1 MTTQPA
7 HISPG
12 TAHKAIGT
20 SFFARLHARFGD
32 FWWYSLMIFCACRA
46 ADLLNA
52 FVGLWLVP
60 KYVDPKELGALL
72 PLCQFANVLAL
83 PAAVFASTFRNEL
96 TTLAVN
102 REFGKV
108 KTLMRG
114 VFIATAIFLFLAIVI
129 SRFLLPMFLTRIR
142 IVEGSLGWLILL
154 SAFVSCVAPVYNN
167 AIQSLKKF
175 KGFSLISLLGAPIRL
190 VAMWLALPFRPVSGY
205 FVGQTST
212 PLFSIVASVF
222 CLRKELRIPAEPY
235 WNREIVRRF
244 TRLFLIFSLGAAVG
258 AIVTLV
264 ETTVLRQRLCDLDS
278 AGYYMATRFSDIASF
293 LAITLTFTIFP
304 FTAELAAKGKD
315 IRPLVVKAGLAI
327 VGTNALLAVLFGVFG
342 RPLLAVLPHGAQ
354 YSGYWWVIPWMV
366 GVTTTNYLA
375 SIYTTAEISANRFGY
390 YKWMLPLLLA
400 YPAALLV
407 VTGHGY
413 FTAYIPA
420 SWTAFLRACNVTSL
434 TAMLWWMTGFGLVRL
449 VFVAIAMLR
458 QKRAA

>member
-1 MTTQPA
+1 M
-7 HISPG
+7 
-12 TAHKAIGT
+12 
-20 SFFARLHARFGD
+20 L
-32 FWWYSLMIFCACRA
+32 FCACRA

-60 KYVDPKELGALL
+60 QYVDPKELGALL

-129 SRFLLPMFLTRIR
+129 SRFVLPMFLTRIR

-212 PLFSIVASVF
+212 PAFSIVASVF
-222 CLRKELRIPAEPY
+222 CLRKELRGKAEPY
-235 WNREIVRRF
+235 WNRDVVKRF
-244 TRLFLIFSLGAAVG
+244 TRLFLILGLGSVVG
-258 AIVTLV
+258 SFLTLV

-278 AGYYMATRFSDIASF
+278 AGFYMATRFSDIASF
-293 LAITLTFTIFP
+293 LAITLTFTLFP

-315 IRPLVVKAGLAI
+315 MRPLIIKAGAAI
-327 VGTNALLAVLFGVFG
+327 VGSNALLAIVFAFVG
-342 RPLLAVLPHGAQ
+342 ERALTILPHGDK
-354 YSGYWWVIPWMV
+354 YGTYWWVIPWMI
-366 GVTTTNYLA
+366 GVTTINYL
-375 SIYTTAEISANRFGY
+375 STIYTTAETSANRFGF
-390 YKWMLPLLLA
+390 YKWLLPLQLV
-400 YPAALLV
+400 YPAALLI

-413 FTAYIPA
+413 FTAYVPA
-420 SWTAFLRACNVTSL
+420 SWTTFLVSCNVTSL

-449 VFVAIAMLR
+449 ACVAVVMLR
-458 QKRAA
+458 QKRPA